1 MKDHPRI
8 KVLAVIARVL
18 LGGWFVYSG
27 GVEIFGVGLDRFTS
41 DIDNYKL
48 VGPPLDAI
56 AAYTVPWF
64 EVIAGLCLI
73 LGILRRGAILT
84 VAALVCVFAFCIGW
98 AWVHQLDIS
107 CGCHGSD
114 APIRYW
120 NKVGEFTGYFIV
132 LAWLWCHRHPRQSPR
147 DHAKPDCVSLPMDE
161 K

>member
-1 MKDHPRI
+1 MKILTASARI
-8 KVLAVIARVL
+8 L

-27 GVEIFGVGLDRFTS
+27 AVKILGTGLERFTR
-41 DIDNYKL
+41 DIANYKL